1 MSIWGDIRKKSLGQ
15 EVRLEDFGTIKKSEE
30 ESPKPIYVDKNRACI
45 NKKQIAVLQ
54 EELKRMTYISKNL
67 KKDCKNLR
75 RDMENLFGSYRIDR
89 I

>member
-15 EVRLEDFGTIKKSEE
+15 ECRLEDIGIIKKSEE
-30 ESPKPIYVDKNRACI
+30 ESPQFIHVDKNRSCI

-54 EELKRMTYISKNL
+54 EELKRMTYINKNL
-67 KKDCKNLR
+67 KRDFNNLR
-75 RDMENLFGSYRIDR
+75 RDMENLYGSCRIDK